1 MPFADLGGSIHDD
14 GPCLAKRYGREHE
27 IERLVVGIEQ
37 QQERAVAHAFAIV
50 IELVQLVS
58 VEKDHQRL
66 DEPLLPV
73 FFGHRFAV
81 EAQPREVADPFAAKR
96 PSLEP
101 AAAAECRMGIPKAD
115 HPARE
120 LEQAVV
126 G

>member
-1 MPFADLGGSIHDD
+1 M
-14 GPCLAKRYGREHE
+14 R
-27 IERLVVGIEQ
+27 VEQ

-66 DEPLLPV
+66 AETLLPILL
-73 FFGHRFAV
+73 GHRFAV
-81 EAQPREVADPFAAKR
+81 GAQPCDIADSLAAKR

-101 AAAAECRMGIPKAD
+101 PATTKRRMRMTQAD
-115 HPARE
+115 HAARE

-126 G
+126 RCLPVEPGHLAVVE